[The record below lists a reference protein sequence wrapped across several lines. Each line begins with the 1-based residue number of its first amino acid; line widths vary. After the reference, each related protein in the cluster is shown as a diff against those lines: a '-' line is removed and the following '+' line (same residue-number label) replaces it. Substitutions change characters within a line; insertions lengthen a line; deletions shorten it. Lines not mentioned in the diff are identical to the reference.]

1 MFVFF
6 LFVLLSVL
14 STAHP
19 LHLLHIHGAGN
30 RSRRRLILHK
40 NDFSLQN
47 SVFVEYGNLLKSKKA
62 IPTKMLTSGII
73 GALGDVI
80 LQSMIERRRR
90 FDTRRLLVFVLVNVF
105 YIGPVTHFWFKLLE
119 MITARVKSKF
129 MKATVQVVVDQTIGA
144 FVITGGFFAFFE
156 VIDRIVPAKGNL
168 SEADEIRMNNS
179 IFVNIYNT
187 CHLKLMK
194 TLISTWC
201 YWPFLNFINFLG
213 NGIPNIH
220 SFTFTSTFTCF
231 LAIDYQHLNKFLFH
245 LYSNSS
251 EI

>member
-6 LFVLLSVL
+6 VFILLSVL
-14 STAHP
+14 STTHP
-19 LHLLHIHGAGN
+19 LHLLPIYGTGN
-30 RSRRRLILHK
+30 ISRRRLILHK

-80 LQSMIERRRR
+80 LQSMIEKRRK
-90 FDTRRLLVFVLVNVF
+90 FDTRKLLVFVLVNVF

-119 MITARVKSKF
+119 MITSQVKSKF

-179 IFVNIYNT
+179 IFLNIYNT
-187 CHLKLMK
+187 CHLKLMR

-220 SFTFTSTFTCF
+220 SFTHS
-231 LAIDYQHLNKFLFH
+231 LSLSLSLSLPLF
-245 LYSNSS
+245 SCD
-251 EI
+251 